1 MLTFTGALS
10 VLSKLNREHK
20 DSYILNVEAR
30 DGGNPSKDS
39 LVDVKITIS
48 DINDNKPLFNKSPYL
63 ARVDEDAII
72 GTSVVTVFAKD
83 DDIGLNKEITYSI
96 KTGNEQ
102 GTFKLNKTSG
112 LITLNQNIDHET
124 KALYQLVVTATDHGT
139 PPLTSSVDVT
149 VMVNDVNDNPPSF
162 PKSLY
167 NCTVAENLAKG
178 VAVCYVTATDP
189 DAGLNG
195 QLYYTIIAGDVKN
208 AFQINSVS

>member
-1 MLTFTGALS
+1 M
-10 VLSKLNREHK
+10 
-20 DSYILNVEAR
+20 EAR

-83 DDIGLNKEITYSI
+83 DDIGLNKEITYGI

-102 GTFKLNKTSG
+102 GTFKLNITSG

-124 KALYQLVVTATDHGT
+124 KASYQLVVTATDHGT

-167 NCTVAENLAKG
+167 NCTVAENLAQG

>member
-1 MLTFTGALS
+1 MLSFTGALS
-10 VLSKLNREHK
+10 VLSKLDREHK

-30 DGGNPSKDS
+30 DGGKPSKDS

-63 ARVDEDAII
+63 ARIDEDAII

-83 DDIGLNKEITYSI
+83 DDIGLNKEVTYVI

-112 LITLNQNIDHET
+112 LITLNQTLDRET
-124 KALYQLVVTATDHGT
+124 KASYQLVLTATDHGT

-195 QLYYTIIAGDVKN
+195 QLYYTIVAGDVKN

>member
-1 MLTFTGALS
+1 M
-10 VLSKLNREHK
+10 
-20 DSYILNVEAR
+20 EAR
-30 DGGNPSKDS
+30 DGGKPSKSS

-48 DINDNKPLFNKSPYL
+48 DVNDNKPLFNKSPYL
-63 ARVDEDAII
+63 ARIDEDAII

-83 DDIGLNKEITYSI
+83 DDIGMNGEVTYDI

-102 GTFKLNKTSG
+102 GTFKLNETSG
-112 LITLNQNIDHET
+112 LITLNQILDHET
-124 KALYQLVVTATDHGT
+124 KASYHLVVTAADHGK
-139 PPLTSSVDVT
+139 PPLMSSVDVT

-167 NCTVAENLAKG
+167 NCTVAENLATG
-178 VAVCYVTATDP
+178 VAVCYVTANDP

-195 QLYYTIIAGDVKN
+195 QLYYTIIAGDAKN